1 MPGNYDR
8 NYVTLTFFALYH
20 IISALLLCSLLST
33 LLVYQMLRNKQ
44 YYKVCR
50 RGWHLHTDTN
60 TYTHTYI
67 YGMVQLQGNEYAR
80 VTHEKLACIS
90 RVHTRVLAC

>member
-1 MPGNYDR
+1 
-8 NYVTLTFFALYH
+8 
-20 IISALLLCSLLST
+20 
-33 LLVYQMLRNKQ
+33 MLRNKQ

-60 TYTHTYI
+60 TYAHTYI

-80 VTHEKLACIS
+80 VTREKLTCIL
-90 RVHTRVLAC
+90 RVHARVLACSGVERIKISARCQLLTM